1 MTVSESASSPRP
13 AERPSRHLLSP
24 LPRWPHQGPTWP
36 RYMRTV
42 MFRTKHQDTLEP
54 TNRNFTPTR
63 VVALALI
70 TVLVAALV
78 YLRFAQGASP
88 VAVPEGASAGELILE
103 PCEYEGENGSYPADC
118 GTLVVPETRANPESR
133 LIALP
138 VTRIRAKTDDPKGPV
153 FFLTG
158 GPGQSNMDF
167 QFANRYTGDRDFV
180 LVGYRGIDGSVRLDC
195 PEVESALK
203 RSSDILSDG
212 FFRAYGDGYRSC
224 ADRLTNDG
232 VDLASYG
239 LVQQVDDLEAA
250 RVALGYDRINLLSE
264 SAGTRTAII
273 YAWRCAESISRS
285 VMVAVNPPGNF
296 LLDPDT
302 TEEQIGRYAAL
313 CANDESCRARTD
325 DLAATMRRTAADI
338 PDRWL
343 FLPIKDAN
351 VRVMSLFGLLDSTA
365 AASPTPAPMTLDA
378 WLSAA
383 EGDASGFWFTSVLG
397 DLLFPE
403 LFVRGQYAAAAMLDA
418 QAARDYFTRGPGDLS
433 NLARAA
439 TAFTWGGG
447 GELADSW
454 PAAPD
459 EGTYGR
465 VRDSE
470 VETLLIGGEL
480 DPITP
485 PQLATTQLLPYL
497 PNGHQVVLPAFGHQL
512 TVFNEQPEAGSRLIN
527 TFFDSGQVDD
537 SLYVPASIDFTPSI
551 TFGAIAKVTLGAVL
565 ALAALTVLSL
575 LGMARRVRTQGR
587 IGPKSAALLRSVYPL
602 LLGLGGWCLGALMV
616 LTTLPGVR
624 IDNELLVVLSVGVPI
639 GLGIYWAW
647 VHRAFSARSKH
658 FGIAAAATGALAG
671 AWLGFQ
677 ATDGLLALLTA
688 IAGALAGANLALLTL
703 DMSRVPFTRNQPAAR
718 TRTANMPSPGREP
731 VAEVRSR

>member
-1 MTVSESASSPRP
+1 
-13 AERPSRHLLSP
+13 
-24 LPRWPHQGPTWP
+24 
-36 RYMRTV
+36 
-42 MFRTKHQDTLEP
+42 MFRTNHLDTFEP
-54 TNRNFTPTR
+54 RTRIFTPTR

-70 TVLVAALV
+70 AVLVTGLV
-78 YLRFAQGASP
+78 YVRFAPGAGP
-88 VAVPEGASAGELILE
+88 VAVPEGASAGELFLE
-103 PCEYEGENGSYPADC
+103 PCEYAGENGSYPADC
-118 GTLVVPETRANPESR
+118 GTLVVPETRADPESR

-138 VTRIRAKTDDPKGPV
+138 VTRIRATSDDPKEPV

-167 QFANRYTGDRDFV
+167 KLANRYTDDRDFV

-203 RSSDILSDG
+203 RSTDVLSDE

-224 ADRLTNDG
+224 ADRLTDDG

-239 LVQQVDDLEAA
+239 LVQQIDDLETA

-264 SAGTRTAII
+264 SAATRTAMI
-273 YAWRCAESISRS
+273 YAWRYPESIHRS

-296 LLDPDT
+296 LLDADT
-302 TEEQIGRYAAL
+302 TDEQIGRYAAL
-313 CANDESCRARTD
+313 CANDDSCRARTD
-325 DLAATMRRTAADI
+325 DLAATMRRTVADM

-351 VRVMSLFGLLDSTA
+351 VRVVSLFGLIDSTA

-383 EGDASGFWFTSVLG
+383 EGDASGFWFTSVFG
-397 DLLFPE
+397 DLMYPE

-418 QAARDYFTRGPGDLS
+418 QAARDYFAGGHGDLS
-433 NLARAA
+433 NLGRAA

-459 EGTYGR
+459 EDTYSR
-465 VRDSE
+465 VRTSE

-480 DPITP
+480 DPMAP
-485 PQLATTQLLPYL
+485 PQVATTQLLPSL
-497 PNGHQVVLPAFGHQL
+497 PNGHQVVLPGFGHTP
-512 TVFNEQPEAGSRLIN
+512 TVFGEQPEAGSRLIN

-537 SLYVPASIDFTPSI
+537 SLYVPASIDFTPSM
-551 TFGAIAKVTLGAVL
+551 TFGAIAKITLGAML

-602 LLGLGGWCLGALMV
+602 VLGLGGWCLGALIV
-616 LTTLPGVR
+616 LTTMPGVR

-647 VHRAFSARSKH
+647 VHRAFSARSKRV
-658 FGIAAAATGALAG
+658 GIAAAAAGALAG
-671 AWLGFQ
+671 AWLGFH

-688 IAGALAGANLALLTL
+688 IVGALAGANLALLVL
-703 DMSRVPFTRNQPAAR
+703 DMSRARSTRNQSAAR
-718 TRTANMPSPGREP
+718 TTTADAPSPDLEP
-731 VAEVRSR
+731 VAEVRST